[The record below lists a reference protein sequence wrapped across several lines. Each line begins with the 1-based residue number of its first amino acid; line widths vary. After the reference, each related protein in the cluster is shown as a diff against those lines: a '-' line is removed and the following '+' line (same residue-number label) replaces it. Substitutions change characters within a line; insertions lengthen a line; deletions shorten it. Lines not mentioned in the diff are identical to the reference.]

1 MPKSLSPQEALH
13 KAAAYCSSGEQ
24 CCYDIS
30 EKLKK
35 WGIEDSEASKII
47 EYLITFILRLHRY
60 MLEMIFRAHT
70 RDDATYR
77 IGLRPVAILG
87 SNRIGSRGRKIK
99 SGATSRLDSSAG
111 SQGEYRG

>member
-47 EYLITFILRLHRY
+47 EYLI
-60 MLEMIFRAHT
+60 
-70 RDDATYR
+70 D
-77 IGLRPVAILG
+77 
-87 SNRIGSRGRKIK
+87 RK
-99 SGATSRLDSSAG
+99 RVV
-111 SQGEYRG
+111 

>member
-47 EYLITFILRLHRY
+47 EYLIKQRFIDEARYAKGFTNDKFRFNKWGRTKIAYALRLK
-60 MLEMIFRAHT
+60 
-70 RDDATYR
+70 
-77 IGLRPVAILG
+77 
-87 SNRIGSRGRKIK
+87 KIPETLIDE
-99 SGATSRLDSSAG
+99 ALYNIN
-111 SQGEYRG
+111 E